1 MKQSLKET
9 HSFAPLFNLR
19 RANLRQANLRRASG
33 DPPSYSLNTKDI
45 SKLTSFQIHGTYRQK
60 DRIYNEDT
68 FFGQGKSIKD
78 ATEEELKTDLTE
90 RVSENPLAYSGNKL
104 HFELT
109 EEDII
114 QKKAL

>member
-1 MKQSLKET
+1 
-9 HSFAPLFNLR
+9 
-19 RANLRQANLRRASG
+19 
-33 DPPSYSLNTKDI
+33 
-45 SKLTSFQIHGTYRQK
+45 LTSFQLHGTYRQK
-60 DRIYNEDT
+60 DRIYNEET

-78 ATEEELKTDLTE
+78 ASEDELKQDLTE

-109 EEDII
+109 EEEIM